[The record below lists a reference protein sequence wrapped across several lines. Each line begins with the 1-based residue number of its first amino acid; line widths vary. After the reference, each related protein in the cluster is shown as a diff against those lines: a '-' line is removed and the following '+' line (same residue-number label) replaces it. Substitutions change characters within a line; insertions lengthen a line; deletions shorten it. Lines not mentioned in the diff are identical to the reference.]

1 MRIKPGYEIK
11 VVSDRYLVIPSKGSS
26 LNFSGVIT
34 LNNSGKLLF
43 EALQTE
49 QSINQLVKVL
59 TNVYDVDD
67 EKALQDVL
75 QFIAILQEHNLLV

>member
-59 TNVYDVDD
+59 TDVYDVDD

-75 QFIAILQEHNLLV
+75 QFIAILEEHNLLI